1 MEKWVSV
8 YISKNIHRTEIIKN
22 EMISRGINA
31 VILSKIDSSYPM
43 LGTAKINVPEKQA
56 DLAMKIVEEFDLN
69 DKESQD

>member
-1 MEKWVSV
+1 MEKWISV

-43 LGTAKINVPEKQA
+43 LGTAKINVPENQVE
-56 DLAMKIVEEFDLN
+56 LAKKIVEEFD
-69 DKESQD
+69 DKESED